1 MIEAGVFFGRFDPMR
16 SIIIAAMLLAGAP
29 ALAQSGG
36 QASGRQG
43 DGGSQ
48 SDPDRLICKR
58 FAETGSLV
66 KKRKVCYTAREW
78 TVRNDAEREAPTT
91 WVEGMRS
98 KPSGE

>member
-1 MIEAGVFFGRFDPMR
+1 MR

-36 QASGRQG
+36 QQGARQA

-48 SDPDRLICKR
+48 GDSERLICKR

-78 TVRNDAEREAPTT
+78 TARNDAERDAATT